1 MWNFTGRQ
9 NDVAGNYNNLN
20 GNWISGI
27 NFIDSL
33 RLGNQSQISEDAKNN
48 KARNTYFF
56 LPFLLGLIGLYFL
69 YQQDPK
75 RFWVLLL
82 FSFLLD

>member
-33 RLGNQSQISEDAKNN
+33 RLGNQSHISEDAKII
-48 KARNTYFF
+48 KLEIHISFY
-56 LPFLLGLIGLYFL
+56 
-69 YQQDPK
+69 
-75 RFWVLLL
+75 L
-82 FSFLLD
+82 FYWD